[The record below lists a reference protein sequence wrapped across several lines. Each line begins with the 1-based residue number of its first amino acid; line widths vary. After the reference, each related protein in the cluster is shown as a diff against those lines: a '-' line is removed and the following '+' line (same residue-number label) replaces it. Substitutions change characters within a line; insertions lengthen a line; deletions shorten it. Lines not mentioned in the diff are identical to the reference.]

1 MKISTRAMLP
11 RMSSGKS
18 CSLSAKWY
26 RRSIWTHARARQR
39 HRRWYPE
46 SPVAKTATG
55 ICVPEEVV
63 TWLGSG
69 QPAHN
74 KGGEFMLPISAEIRR
89 QTGVAARDEFDVE
102 VALDTEPREI
112 AVAADLAVALLHS
125 PDRSA
130 ASRLCRI
137 ATSDLSSSRSTKRKH
152 RRPVSGGLG
161 MKWSRCWA
169 RGVRAWAKQLP
180 NSSQYSRS
188 SCNSADGRCRR
199 SHQVVNLLSEGC

>member
-1 MKISTRAMLP
+1 
-11 RMSSGKS
+11 MSSGKS

-112 AVAADLAVALLHS
+112 AVAADLAVAL
-125 PDRSA
+125 A
-130 ASRLCRI
+130 AQPRPQRRFEALSYSDKRVIVEPIEQAKARDTRERRI
-137 ATSDLSSSRSTKRKH
+137 TNEVESL
-152 RRPVSGGLG
+152 LG
-161 MKWSRCWA
+161 WA
-169 RGVRAWAKQLP
+169 RRVRAWTKQLP
-180 NSSQYSRS
+180 NSSQYFRS

-199 SHQVVNLLSEGC
+199 SHQVVNLLPEGC